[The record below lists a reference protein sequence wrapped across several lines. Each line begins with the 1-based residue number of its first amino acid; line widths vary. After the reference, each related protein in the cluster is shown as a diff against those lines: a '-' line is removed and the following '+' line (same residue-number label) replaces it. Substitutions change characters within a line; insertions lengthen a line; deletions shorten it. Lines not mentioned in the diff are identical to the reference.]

1 MSTSACDVT
10 KRARRNG
17 LLALAALALLPACR
31 LAGEAEVP
39 EASFGPLE
47 PWARPIEDAI
57 AVGEAAFPKGFR
69 RNITTLRAHG
79 GRLWM
84 GYGDGTANLG
94 TETPIEFRWFASADD
109 PTPRAARVLAEGQG
123 APQRTPTDTGEEQI
137 DPMRLIDG
145 TLWMA
150 GSDSVQAD
158 EDWTQ
163 AKDPR
168 LLIEGNVFRLED
180 SGAEPAWQKLR
191 TVGGGEHVH
200 DLVGFQGDLYAV
212 GSGADVRAEFGVGEV
227 FRYLWRSKDE
237 GTTFETVARFRCPEP
252 GRDDTRFRRLLPVGD
267 RLWVFGYVVD
277 YVNGGQPSGR
287 NAVYEGGELRELE
300 GALAGE
306 HVTRTWSLG
315 PELGLAVA
323 RRGDG
328 DRSYLVGPDGA
339 RELETWRGLRIVD
352 LVAEESASA
361 HLVLVADDDG
371 GEVLRLAEEGTA
383 LRSVL
388 RVEGVQPSAMAV
400 FDGALFVGTQ
410 DGQVHRALASR

>member
-1 MSTSACDVT
+1 MWNSDRDVT
-10 KRARRNG
+10 THGIRNG

-31 LAGEAEVP
+31 LAGEAEAP
-39 EASFGPLE
+39 GASFGPLE

-137 DPMRLIDG
+137 DPMRLIGG

-180 SGAEPAWQKLR
+180 SGPEPAWQKLR

-227 FRYLWRSKDE
+227 FRYLWRSTDQ

-267 RLWVFGYVVD
+267 RLLAFGYVID
-277 YVNGGQPSGR
+277 YVNGGQPSAR

-315 PELGLAVA
+315 AERGLAVA

-371 GEVLRLAEEGTA
+371 GEVLRLAGEGTA

-388 RVEGVQPSAMAV
+388 RVEGIQPTAMAA

-410 DGQVHRALASR
+410 DGQVYRALAAR

>member
-1 MSTSACDVT
+1 MWNSDSDVT
-10 KRARRNG
+10 PHGTRNG

-31 LAGEAEVP
+31 FAGEPAAP
-39 EASFGPLE
+39 GASFGPLE

-57 AVGEAAFPKGFR
+57 AVGEAAFPNGFR

-94 TETPIEFRWFASADD
+94 TETPIEFRWFANADD

-123 APQRTPTDTGEEQI
+123 ALQRTPTDTGEEQI

-200 DLVGFQGDLYAV
+200 DLVGFEGDLYAV

-227 FRYLWRSKDE
+227 FRYLWRSTDQ
-237 GTTFETVARFRCPEP
+237 GNTFETVARFRCPEP

-267 RLWVFGYVVD
+267 RLLVFGYVVD
-277 YVNGGQPSGR
+277 YVNGGQPSAR
-287 NAVYEGGELRELE
+287 NAIYEGGELRELE
-300 GALAGE
+300 GVLADE

-315 PELGLAVA
+315 AEIGLAVA

-352 LVAEESASA
+352 LVPEGSTGA
-361 HLVLVADDDG
+361 HLVLVADEDG
-371 GEVLRLAEEGTA
+371 GEVLRLAGEATVLG
-383 LRSVL
+383 SVL
-388 RVEGVQPSAMAV
+388 RVEGVQPTAMAV

-410 DGQVHRALASR
+410 DGQVHRALAAR

>member
-1 MSTSACDVT
+1 MWNSDRDVT
-10 KRARRNG
+10 THGTRNG

-31 LAGEAEVP
+31 LAGEAEAP
-39 EASFGPLE
+39 GASFGPLE

-94 TETPIEFRWFASADD
+94 TETPIEFRWFASAND

-137 DPMRLIDG
+137 DPMRLVDG

-168 LLIEGNVFRLED
+168 LLIEGNVFRLQD

-200 DLVGFQGDLYAV
+200 DLVGFQGDLFAV

-227 FRYLWRSKDE
+227 FRYLWRSTDQ

-267 RLWVFGYVVD
+267 RLLVFGYVVD
-277 YVNGGQPSGR
+277 YVNGGQPSAR
-287 NAVYEGGELRELE
+287 NAVYEGGELRGLE
-300 GALAGE
+300 GVLADE

-315 PELGLAVA
+315 PERGLAVA

-328 DRSYLVGPDGA
+328 DRSYLVGPTGA
-339 RELETWRGLRIVD
+339 RELEPWRGLRIVD
-352 LVAEESASA
+352 LVAEGSAGT
-361 HLVLVADDDG
+361 HLVLVADGDG
-371 GEVLRLAEEGTA
+371 GAVLRLAGEGTA

-388 RVEGVQPSAMAV
+388 RVEGVQPTAMAV

-410 DGQVHRALASR
+410 DGQVYRALAAR